1 MNRRPFA
8 LLIVLML
15 SSGCAG
21 PAAVVSP
28 SGSTA
33 PPAPASPVASTAP
46 PVATAT
52 PTPIPLPSTAQL
64 TAPSANVIW
73 VLVGGTRL
81 FGSTDRGTTWA
92 EKSLPPSLAGSQNI
106 SFADDHEGWIA
117 TLASPATQCQI
128 QEMGVIAHTTDGAAT
143 WESFRPSGI
152 ADALCKGALAFVDQ
166 TRGFLDAY
174 SPNAAPI
181 IYRTTDKG
189 RTGKASAP
197 LPDPPGFKT
206 QGGGFTLRPGPVH
219 PFGSTLLL
227 AASGLSNG
235 APFEYVFRSTD
246 GGASWAHL
254 ATAQSTDT
262 PIVFVTATRWLR
274 IGAPGESVET
284 TDGGR
289 ELARLRHGLRA
300 GGAGRPGGRVR

>member
-1 MNRRPFA
+1 
-8 LLIVLML
+8 ML

-33 PPAPASPVASTAP
+33 PPATASPVASTAP

-106 SFADDHEGWIA
+106 PFADDHEGWIA

-128 QEMGVIAHTTDGAAT
+128 QEMGVIAHTTYG
-143 WESFRPSGI
+143 
-152 ADALCKGALAFVDQ
+152 
-166 TRGFLDAY
+166 
-174 SPNAAPI
+174 
-181 IYRTTDKG
+181 
-189 RTGKASAP
+189 
-197 LPDPPGFKT
+197 
-206 QGGGFTLRPGPVH
+206 
-219 PFGSTLLL
+219 
-227 AASGLSNG
+227 
-235 APFEYVFRSTD
+235 
-246 GGASWAHL
+246 
-254 ATAQSTDT
+254 
-262 PIVFVTATRWLR
+262 
-274 IGAPGESVET
+274 
-284 TDGGR
+284 
-289 ELARLRHGLRA
+289 
-300 GGAGRPGGRVR
+300 